1 MRAKKKFFV
10 EVIESPFPKYG
21 FPRMGPIG
29 GSLDIRRPALE
40 GPSVQRRMKQKRGRH
55 GCASVSEPRITLL
68 LGLKSTRRIDGPH
81 KNEMTCQRKKQ

>member
-1 MRAKKKFFV
+1 MRAKKFFV
-10 EVIESPFPKYG
+10 ELIESPFPKYG

-40 GPSVQRRMKQKRGRH
+40 GPSVQRRMKQKRGSISV
-55 GCASVSEPRITLL
+55 SVSEARITLL

-81 KNEMTCQRKKQ
+81 KNEMACQRKKQ